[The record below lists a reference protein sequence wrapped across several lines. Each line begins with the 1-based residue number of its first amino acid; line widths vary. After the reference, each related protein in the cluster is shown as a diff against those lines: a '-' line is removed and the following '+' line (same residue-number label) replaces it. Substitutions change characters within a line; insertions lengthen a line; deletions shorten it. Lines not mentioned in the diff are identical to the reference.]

1 MKSDRG
7 YKVLDVAFKDFKA
20 KKGRAAMCIIG
31 VMACVLL
38 IGVVNLVLFEMED
51 GLKGDLG
58 TVNGK
63 LFFEKNGTSYPP
75 VGSIITE
82 SLGKEVLDRKVVDSQ
97 KSTLA
102 LFASLEESSTDNSF
116 TPTVI
121 VGLTPGKEQAFIE
134 NTTINGTGS
143 LVGQSS
149 NAVILGSETAKKY
162 NVTVGDTFKVKDNK
176 FKVIGVM
183 SKVGSGWPLTI
194 DSSMVMSLSHA
205 QDISDRPDL
214 ISTVIIKPK
223 AQYSAQDAENNL
235 QDAYPKYSI
244 YSENDT
250 QKTIDNNLSQIKI
263 FMNMISLFIFIVS
276 MILIMNVMM
285 MSVKEKTREIGT
297 MRAIGTKRRSI
308 MALIIYESLILSF
321 IGGVIGILLMSP
333 VYDIL
338 GILMGAKNVNFFH
351 FAVPS
356 AVVVQ
361 VALIV
366 FVIGTFSGLIPAYL
380 ANRISPIE
388 ALRYE

>member
-1 MKSDRG
+1 
-7 YKVLDVAFKDFKA
+7 
-20 KKGRAAMCIIG
+20 MCIIG

-38 IGVVNLVLFEMED
+38 IGVVNLVLFEMEN

-116 TPTVI
+116 TPTII

-143 LVGQSS
+143 LVGQSN

-308 MALIIYESLILSF
+308 MALIIYESLILSV

-338 GILMGAKNVNFFH
+338 GILMGAKDVNFFH

>member
-1 MKSDRG
+1 M
-7 YKVLDVAFKDFKA
+7 LDVAFKDFKA

-38 IGVVNLVLFEMED
+38 IGVVNLVLFEMEN

-102 LFASLEESSTDNSF
+102 LFAPLEESSTDNSF
-116 TPTVI
+116 TPTII
-121 VGLTPGKEQAFIE
+121 VGFTPGKEQAFIE

-176 FKVIGVM
+176 FKVIGIM
-183 SKVGSGWPLTI
+183 SKVGAGWPLTI

-308 MALIIYESLILSF
+308 MALIIYESLILSV

-338 GILMGAKNVNFFH
+338 GILMGAKDVNFFH

>member
-1 MKSDRG
+1 M
-7 YKVLDVAFKDFKA
+7 LDVAFKDFKA

-38 IGVVNLVLFEMED
+38 IGVVNLVLFEMEN

-102 LFASLEESSTDNSF
+102 LFAPLEESSTDNSF
-116 TPTVI
+116 TPTII

-176 FKVIGVM
+176 FKVIGIM
-183 SKVGSGWPLTI
+183 SKVGAGWPLTI

-235 QDAYPKYSI
+235 QDDYPKYSI

-308 MALIIYESLILSF
+308 MALIIYESLILSV

-338 GILMGAKNVNFFH
+338 GILMGAKDVNFFH

>member
-1 MKSDRG
+1 
-7 YKVLDVAFKDFKA
+7 VLDVAFKDFKA

-31 VMACVLL
+31 VMACVML
-38 IGVVNLVLFEMED
+38 IGVVNLVLFEMEN

-116 TPTVI
+116 TPTII

-162 NVTVGDTFKVKDNK
+162 NVTVGDTFKVNDNK

-183 SKVGSGWPLTI
+183 SKVGAGWPLTI

-263 FMNMISLFIFIVS
+263 FMNMISLFIFVVS

-308 MALIIYESLILSF
+308 MALIIYESLILSV

>member
-1 MKSDRG
+1 
-7 YKVLDVAFKDFKA
+7 VLDVAFKDFKA

-97 KSTLA
+97 KSTMA
-102 LFASLEESSTDNSF
+102 LFASLEESSSDNSF

-149 NAVILGSETAKKY
+149 NAVILGSQTAKKY

-223 AQYSAQDAENNL
+223 AQYSAQDVENNL

-244 YSENDT
+244 YSEKDT

-308 MALIIYESLILSF
+308 MALIIYESLILSV

-338 GILMGAKNVNFFH
+338 GILMGAKDVNFFH

>member
-1 MKSDRG
+1 M
-7 YKVLDVAFKDFKA
+7 LDIAFKDFKA

-38 IGVVNLVLFEMED
+38 IGVVNLVLFEMEN

-102 LFASLEESSTDNSF
+102 LFAPLEESSTDNSF

-143 LVGQSS
+143 LVDQSS
-149 NAVILGSETAKKY
+149 NAVILGSEAAKKY
-162 NVTVGDTFKVKDNK
+162 NVTVGDTFKVNDNK

-308 MALIIYESLILSF
+308 MALIIYESLILSV

-338 GILMGAKNVNFFH
+338 GILMGAKDVNFFH

>member
-1 MKSDRG
+1 M
-7 YKVLDVAFKDFKA
+7 LDVAFKDFKA

-116 TPTVI
+116 TPTII

-308 MALIIYESLILSF
+308 MALIIYESLILSV

>member
-1 MKSDRG
+1 M
-7 YKVLDVAFKDFKA
+7 LDVAFKDFKA

-38 IGVVNLVLFEMED
+38 IGVVNLVLYEMEN

-102 LFASLEESSTDNSF
+102 LFAPLEDSSADTSF
-116 TPTVI
+116 APVII

-149 NAVILGSETAKKY
+149 NAVILGSEAAKKY
-162 NVTVGDTFKVKDNK
+162 NVTVGDTFKVNDNK

-183 SKVGSGWPLTI
+183 NKLGTGWPLTI

-235 QDAYPKYSI
+235 QAAYPKYSI
-244 YSENDT
+244 YSQNDT
-250 QKTIDNNLSQIKI
+250 QKTLDTNLSQIKI
-263 FMNMISLFIFIVS
+263 FMNMISVFIFVVS

-285 MSVKEKTREIGT
+285 MSVKEKTKEIGT
-297 MRAIGTKRRSI
+297 MRAIGTSRGAI
-308 MALIIYESLILSF
+308 MSLIIYESLILSI

-333 VYDIL
+333 VYDVL
-338 GILMGAKNVNFFH
+338 GILMGAKDVNFFH

-366 FVIGTFSGLIPAYL
+366 FVIGTFSGLLPAYL